1 MRLLLHWDHSVLSPP
16 LDLWDQWDLCHP
28 WVQLDHS
35 APWVLT
41 DRLRLS
47 GLWVHSGRSLLPVRS
62 DR

>member
-35 APWVLT
+35 APLDQT

-47 GLWVHSGRSLLPVRS
+47 GPWDHWDLCLPLDRS
-62 DR
+62 DP